1 MGLRIHSGS
10 ANPELAEAVAARLGT
25 SLGAQTLRRFS
36 DGEIHVSIH
45 DSVRG
50 EDIYII
56 QSTCFPVNEH
66 LMELLIL
73 TDAFRRSGAGRIN
86 AVIPYYG
93 YARQERKNGGRE
105 PITAKL
111 VANLLTAAG
120 VDRVVCLDLHTPA
133 IQGFFDVSMDHLS
146 AVPILVEYL
155 AAQPRPNTVVV
166 SPDVGRAKLADR
178 FAQRLGVPLVVMH
191 KQRPYPEVA
200 QVTAVVGNVY
210 DASPIVVDDIIAT
223 GGTVKECAEALL
235 AAGARPD
242 IWVAA
247 VHPLLAGPALERLSH
262 PAITRVITTD
272 TVSLPAEKQHPK
284 ITVLT
289 VAGLLAETIRC
300 LSENRSLSAMAPPLD
315 QAVRV

>member
-36 DGEIHVSIH
+36 DGEVHVSVH

-50 EDIYII
+50 EDVYII

-73 TDAFRRSGAGRIN
+73 IDTFRRSGAGRIN

-146 AVPILVEYL
+146 VVPILVEYL
-155 AAQPRPNTVVV
+155 AAQRRRNVVVV
-166 SPDVGRAKLADR
+166 SPDVGGAKLADR

-191 KQRPYPEVA
+191 KVRPHPEIA
-200 QVTAVVGNVY
+200 QVMAVVGDVR
-210 DASPIVVDDIIAT
+210 DTCPIVVDDIIST
-223 GGTVKECAEALL
+223 GGTIKECTEALL
-235 AAGARPD
+235 AAGAHPD
-242 IWVAA
+242 IWVAV
-247 VHPLLAGPALERLSH
+247 VHPLLVGPALERLSH

-272 TVSLPAEKQHPK
+272 TVPLPPEKQHPK
-284 ITVLT
+284 ITVLS
-289 VAGLLAETIRC
+289 VADLLAETIRR
-300 LSENRSLSAMAPPLD
+300 LSENRSLSAMTPPLD